1 VLTVGNMTAATTL
14 IPALIGLL
22 TGLSLIVAIGAQ
34 NAFVLRVGIEGRS
47 RVIVPVVVICAVSD
61 AVLILAGVLGM
72 GALVTTAPAAMVVVR
87 ILGAA
92 FLFGYGLWAARRAIR
107 PGALVVTEEAD
118 TGHGNAGAL
127 TPADGAARPAT
138 ATARRTAAPA
148 RIGTR
153 LAVTTV
159 LALTWLNPHVY
170 LDTVVFLGAVAAQQ
184 DPAERWWW
192 AGGAIT
198 GSLVWFAG
206 LGFGARLLRPVF
218 ARPGAWRVLD
228 ASIAVIMFVLGIRLA
243 LDF

>member
-1 VLTVGNMTAATTL
+1 MTTETTL
-14 IPALIGLL
+14 LPALLGLI
-22 TGLSLIVAIGAQ
+22 TGLSLIIAIGAQ
-34 NAFVLRVGIEGRS
+34 NAFVLRVGIEGRN

-72 GALVTTAPAAMVVVR
+72 GALVTTAPAVMVIVR
-87 ILGAA
+87 ILGAG
-92 FLFGYGLWAARRAIR
+92 FLIGYGVWAARRAIR
-107 PGALVVTEEAD
+107 PGALVVTGE
-118 TGHGNAGAL
+118 AGADAPD
-127 TPADGAARPAT
+127 PAGPGNRGPGLV
-138 ATARRTAAPA
+138 AAPA
-148 RIGTR
+148 RIGVR

-192 AGGAIT
+192 AGGAML

-228 ASIAVIMFVLGIRLA
+228 AGIAVVMFALGLKLA
-243 LDF
+243 FDL

>member
-1 VLTVGNMTAATTL
+1 MTLATTL
-14 IPALIGLL
+14 LPAFLGLV
-22 TGLSLIVAIGAQ
+22 TGLTLIVAIGAQ
-34 NAFVLRVGIEGRS
+34 NAFVLRVGIEGRN

-72 GALVTTAPAAMVVVR
+72 GALVKTAPAAMVVVR

-92 FLFGYGLWAARRAIR
+92 FLFGYGVWAARRALT
-107 PGALVVTEEAD
+107 PAALVVPD
-118 TGHGNAGAL
+118 PSDAG
-127 TPADGAARPAT
+127 PAGEPASARPAGT
-138 ATARRTAAPA
+138 AVRTARTGVPTSSPA

-153 LAVTTV
+153 LAVTTI

-192 AGGAIT
+192 AGGAML

-228 ASIAVIMFVLGIRLA
+228 AGIAVVMFALGFKLA
-243 LDF
+243 LNL